1 MTPHAQIA
9 AWDEGLAVNLDTAA
23 LEWLDSWNLDRYV
36 SLVAEGRRLL
46 ICPDDGSSNADLL
59 RLRISPKGPGAHS
72 DFRNGSIFP
81 WAKVQGDDLPRFALT
96 ELRLLPGNN
105 GYYLYTTIPDD
116 HLLPWPKLRDCASYD
131 VPQQLVRDLEI
142 RMRSCRD
149 ASPDIT
155 PAKWQW
161 VPMPKKFRD
170 RLAPGVYGDVLRAVI
185 AGVPYGA
192 KVAA

>member
-9 AWDEGLAVNLDTAA
+9 AWDEGLAIALDDTA
-23 LEWLDSWNLDRYV
+23 LEWLDGWKTDRNV
-36 SLVAEGRRLL
+36 SLVTEGRRVL
-46 ICPDDGSSNADLL
+46 ICPDDGSANADL
-59 RLRISPKGPGAHS
+59 RMRVSNRGYGAHS
-72 DFRNGSIFP
+72 DFRHGTTFM
-81 WAKVQGDDLPRFALT
+81 WDKVQGDDLPRFALT
-96 ELRLLPGNN
+96 ELRLLPSN
-105 GYYLYTTIPDD
+105 GGRYLYADIPAD

-131 VPQQLVRDLEI
+131 VPQQLVRDLEM

-149 ASPDIT
+149 ASPHVA